1 MLILFQDGETAVILT
16 EPFKIEIDRIY
27 DNPMTVFE
35 LYHKEPPK
43 VVSWNVSL
51 TQNDT
56 VETLGE
62 YGTLEEAKQTI
73 RRFMKAYER
82 GDMAFRVE

>member
-1 MLILFQDGETAVILT
+1 MLILFQDGETATILT

-35 LYHKEPPK
+35 LYQKGPPK
-43 VVSWNVSL
+43 VVRWDAILRQGDSKDV
-51 TQNDT
+51 
-56 VETLGE
+56 LGE
-62 YGTLEEAKQTI
+62 YGALEEAKQSI
-73 RRFMKAYER
+73 RRFTKAYER